1 VSRVLRWIRRLFLFL
16 FVVALAAGGGGW
28 WIYRQVVAPYRG
40 YDESEVFVDIAS
52 GSGPNRIAEQLVGAG
67 VVRDA
72 VTFRAG
78 LLISGRARALKAG
91 EYRFAEPMHAL
102 DVIDKIARGDVYKR
116 LITFREG
123 LTIAEMAQVFEE
135 RGFGTAA
142 DFQSAAASGQ
152 LIAELDPA
160 ARDLEGYLFPETY
173 SLPRRTPATDVVAQ
187 MVTGFRNALTP
198 ETRAAADAAGLSVR
212 QLVTLASLV
221 EKETAAADE
230 RPLVAAVYRNRLKL
244 GMGMQADPTVIYALT
259 KAGRYK
265 GNLSREN
272 LQFDSPYNT
281 YKYAGLPPGPIA
293 APGRASLEAAAKP
306 ADVDYLYFVSRNDGT
321 HVFASTLAEHN
332 RNVNTWQVEYFRKQ
346 RREQGAASQRPS
358 KR

>member
-1 VSRVLRWIRRLFLFL
+1 MVRWIRRLSLFF

-28 WIYRQVVAPYRG
+28 WIYRQVIEPYRG
-40 YDESEVFVDIAS
+40 YAESEVFVDIPS

-72 VTFRAG
+72 NTFRAA

-91 EYRFAEPMHAL
+91 EYRFTEPMHVL
-102 DVIDKIARGDVYKR
+102 DVIDRIARGDVYKR

-135 RGFGTAA
+135 RGFGTAV
-142 DFQSAAASGQ
+142 DFRKAAANAQ
-152 LIAELDPA
+152 LIGDLDPA
-160 ARDLEGYLFPETY
+160 ASDLEGYLFPETY
-173 SLPRRTPATDVVAQ
+173 SLPRRTPAGDVVAQ
-187 MVTGFRNALTP
+187 MVTGFRNALSP
-198 ETRAAADAAGLSVR
+198 ETRAAADAAGLNVR

-221 EKETAAADE
+221 EKETGAADE
-230 RPLVAAVYRNRLKL
+230 RPRVAAVYRNRMKL

-259 KAGRYK
+259 KAGRYN

-293 APGRASLEAAAKP
+293 APGRASLAAAAKP
-306 ADVDYLYFVSRNDGT
+306 ADVDYLYFVSKNDGT

-332 RNVNTWQVEYFRKQ
+332 RNVQTWQVEYFRRQ
-346 RREQGAASQRPS
+346 RREQGARNQRPA